1 MALQSHGL
9 IFISVSLAPIEK
21 VINLPGEKLSESS
34 LDWHQVKHRGD
45 VSG

>member
-9 IFISVSLAPIEK
+9 IFISVSLALIEK
-21 VINLPGEKLSESS
+21 IINLPGAKLSESS